1 MAELKFPPTQNGLQ
15 KNLDAQLN
23 VGVTSQMTLNN
34 TTGIQNKPGVVVID
48 RIDTSG
54 AEKSS
59 AVREYI
65 SYTGVSG
72 NNLTGLTRGLGGS
85 TDQDHA
91 VGAIVEFIPDVTV
104 FQAINDVITTEHGT
118 DGTHDATK
126 VAMLAGTQT
135 FTGAKTFGSGLLKA
149 TRPRITTS
157 IDDANGNEVIET
169 PATASAVNQVKITN
183 AATGNAPTVE
193 ASGDDTYIPL
203 LLKGKSASPRVGGV
217 YDNGNLTGAVTID
230 MKKGTRQKGTLTG
243 NVTITISNPSEGEVL
258 ELFLLQDATGGR
270 TISFSTTIIWQDDT
284 TPTWT
289 TTASKMNSIVLR
301 YVGSTWY
308 GVGAKF
314 A

>member
-15 KNLDAQLN
+15 KTLDAQLN

-34 TTGIQNKPGVVVID
+34 TTGVQNKPGVVVID

-118 DGTHDATK
+118 DGTHDSTK
-126 VAMLAGTQT
+126 VAMLAGSQT
-135 FTGAKTFGSGLLKA
+135 FTGDKVFS
-149 TRPRITTS
+149 
-157 IDDANGNEVIET
+157 
-169 PATASAVNQVKITN
+169 
-183 AATGNAPTVE
+183 
-193 ASGDDTYIPL
+193 
-203 LLKGKSASPRVGGV
+203 
-217 YDNGNLTGAVTID
+217 GAVTISGAITS
-230 MKKGTRQKGTLTG
+230 KKAVQTWVTATDGATVTFDLSQGNLHQVTLGGNRTLAVTNVSVGQCFIIHLIQGAGGSKTVTWWSGISWAGGSAPTLT
-243 NVTITISNPSEGEVL
+243 TTEGKG
-258 ELFLLQDATGGR
+258 D
-270 TISFSTTIIWQDDT
+270 SFGFICKAAGSY
-284 TPTWT
+284 
-289 TTASKMNSIVLR
+289 LG
-301 YVGSTWY
+301 YV
-308 GVGAKF
+308 VGQNL
-314 A
+314 